1 MDHHPGADRR
11 ERGRRRS
18 PLTLKEQP
26 LRLVDDRQQLVRSD
40 VLDEPWVLP
49 VDGYGGIQAVMKPYS
64 DPGGDTPAHLLGAG
78 IVAHDKV
85 GAEAFHLLVQAIW
98 VGDPHLGTWALA
110 LKAEGEDLPVRERR
124 CGDQYT
130 NLSTLELRGRQTTL
144 KVEKTIPEDAGEQ
157 QPYTI
162 LEQRLA

>member
-1 MDHHPGADRR
+1 
-11 ERGRRRS
+11 
-18 PLTLKEQP
+18 
-26 LRLVDDRQQLVRSD
+26 
-40 VLDEPWVLP
+40 
-49 VDGYGGIQAVMKPYS
+49 MKPYS

-130 NLSTLELRGRQTTL
+130 NELLTSSTIGWWATHKMISLFNRETYAICSKMGVSMYA
-144 KVEKTIPEDAGEQ
+144 KYPKGA
-157 QPYTI
+157 
-162 LEQRLA
+162 